1 MATAI
6 TGICGLVYATVQH
19 TYRQNANDPQIQI
32 VEDTAAMLDA
42 GLPMQSV
49 VPPYKVDMAKSLAPY
64 IIVFDNSANPAAAT
78 VQLDGQTPKAP
89 SGVFDFVRKYGQE
102 WFTWEPKAG
111 VRSAVILKKYKNG
124 FVLVGRSLR
133 EVEIRVDR
141 LTLIV
146 GLAWLTTLGA
156 TFIAIL
162 FLEFLAPKKKR

>member
-1 MATAI
+1 
-6 TGICGLVYATVQH
+6 
-19 TYRQNANDPQIQI
+19 
-32 VEDTAAMLDA
+32 
-42 GLPMQSV
+42 
-49 VPPYKVDMAKSLAPY
+49 
-64 IIVFDNSANPAAAT
+64 
-78 VQLDGQTPKAP
+78 
-89 SGVFDFVRKYGQE
+89 
-102 WFTWEPKAG
+102 